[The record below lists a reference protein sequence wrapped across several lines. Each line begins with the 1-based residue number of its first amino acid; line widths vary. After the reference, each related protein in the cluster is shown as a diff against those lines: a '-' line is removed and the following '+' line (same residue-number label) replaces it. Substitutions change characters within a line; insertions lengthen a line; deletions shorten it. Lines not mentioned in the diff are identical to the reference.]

1 MNNENKSQSD
11 KDMYCRNWGNSI
23 TLSGIIRNKPIINVY
38 KAKNGQET
46 KTANFIIYQPHHFED
61 KREYEDKFYCKTY
74 SQEAIEILEKMTN
87 QSIVVILG
95 MLAKQSKQ
103 LPNGK
108 YDIRRVPQ
116 ATEIRITD
124 TLWETL
130 IESERDSEGK
140 MLPPKKE

>member
-1 MNNENKSQSD
+1 MSYENKNSD
-11 KDMYCRNWGNSI
+11 KDIYSRNWGNTI
-23 TLSGIIRNKPIINVY
+23 TLSGIIRNKPLINVY
-38 KAKNGQET
+38 KPKNGEEI
-46 KTANFIIYQPHHFED
+46 KTANFIIYQPHHYD
-61 KREYEDKFYCKTY
+61 NKGEYEDIFYCKTY
-74 SQEAIEILEKMTN
+74 SKEAIELLENMTN

-95 MLAKQSKQ
+95 MLAKQSKK

-108 YDIRRVPQ
+108 YEIRRVPQ